1 MAKNIKKNACMCI
14 TESLCCS
21 AEISTTLQINC
32 TSAERQH
39 GGKLFRFLNIIWRFH
54 VEANGRQDSSVWKL
68 KFNKYNHQP
77 KFSRL
82 RKKRKEVIFSVLLLL
97 VAQWCS
103 TLCDPVDCSPP
114 GSSVHGISRQ
124 EYWSGLPFPSQFYIL
139 WYKL

>member
-54 VEANGRQDSSVWKL
+54 VEANGRQDSSAWKL

-114 GSSVHGISRQ
+114 GSSVHGISQAR
-124 EYWSGLPFPSQFYIL
+124 IL
-139 WYKL
+139 EWAAVSFSRGSS